1 MNFDKTASIKPAAL
15 LIGCFMLSAAIGF
28 DHSMA
33 QSQIKKSTIRF
44 ATFNTALNR
53 NEANGLVTELKSGE
67 CEQAGKIA
75 EVIQRVR
82 PDVILLNEVDF
93 DEQHSSVKL
102 FEEKYLAV
110 SQNGQTPIAFEY
122 SYCNSV
128 NTGIPSSMDLDSNG
142 KIEGP
147 NDAFG
152 FGRFPGQYGM
162 AILSNYPIETEDIR
176 TFQKFLWKDMPEA
189 AWPMISEGDKHY
201 YSESIR
207 QKFRLSS
214 KSHWDV
220 PIEIKGHVI
229 HFLVAHPTPPVFD
242 GPEDKNGCRNHD
254 EIRFFADYI
263 DTAKSD
269 YIYDDNGNKGGL
281 KKGDH
286 FVIAGDMNA
295 DPLDGDSRETAINL
309 LLEHPLISNKP
320 IPNSEGAVEAAK
332 LQGQRNSEHK
342 GDPANDTGD
351 FSDGSVGNL
360 RIDYVLPSKTLKVS
374 SAGVFWP
381 KKGQP
386 GCEAAEASDHR
397 LVWID
402 VNVNKS
408 KK

>member
-1 MNFDKTASIKPAAL
+1 MNDDKTALTKLAAL
-15 LIGCFMLSAAIGF
+15 WIGCFMLSATIGS
-28 DHSMA
+28 DHAFA
-33 QSQIKKSTIRF
+33 QSQIKTSTIRF

-53 NEANGLVTELKSGE
+53 NEADGLVTELKSGE

-75 EVIQRVR
+75 EVVQRVR

-93 DEQHSSVKL
+93 DQQHRSVKL
-102 FEEKYLAV
+102 FQEKYLAV
-110 SQNGQTPIAFEY
+110 SQNGQTPIAYKY

-128 NTGIPSSMDLDSNG
+128 NTGVPSSMDLDSNG

-162 AILSNYPIETEDIR
+162 VVLSNYPIKTENIR
-176 TFQKFLWKDMPEA
+176 TFQKFLWKDMPDA
-189 AWPMISEGDKHY
+189 AWPMIPESDKHY

-220 PIEIKGHVI
+220 PVEINGNVI

-254 EIRFFADYI
+254 EIRFFSDYI
-263 DTAKSD
+263 NAAKSE

-295 DPLDGDSRETAINL
+295 DPLDGDSREIAINL
-309 LLEHPLISNKP
+309 LLENPLIGTKP
-320 IPNSEGAVEAAK
+320 IPKSEGAVEAAK
-332 LQGQRNSEHK
+332 MQGQKNSEHK
-342 GDPANDTGD
+342 SDPASDTGD
-351 FSDGSVGNL
+351 FSDSSVGNL

-381 KKGQP
+381 KKGEP
-386 GCEAAEASDHR
+386 GSEAAEASDHR

-402 VNVNKS
+402 VNVDKS
-408 KK
+408 DK